1 MRIPSISKENAE
13 DSATTSLFGFLSML
27 GFGLY
32 DSMLCIKHNH
42 LVLGSV
48 RQEHGH
54 IAQAMRA
61 MAMAC

>member
-1 MRIPSISKENAE
+1 MRIPSISVENAE

-32 DSMLCIKHNH
+32 DSMLYIKHIY

-48 RQEHGH
+48 RQEHAH
-54 IAQAMRA
+54 VAQAMLA
-61 MAMAC
+61 MATA